1 MGGKTLKEYRG
12 HTSYV
17 NSAVFSRD
25 NSKVISASSDG
36 KVMVFDAKTTET
48 INALSPPPPPHVNS
62 MLAYSVNA
70 AIVAPKLPALY
81 GEQEDSLIFVCTRTN
96 TILLMNLTGQVLK
109 SFSSGTRGGDFVAM
123 TPSPKG
129 EWLYACA
136 EDNKLYCFSTET
148 GSLEQTMKVAEKEV
162 IGLAHH
168 PNRNIIAAYSA
179 DGVLAFLKPG

>member
-48 INALSPPPPPHVNS
+48 INALSPPPPPHLNS
-62 MLAYSVNA
+62 KLQYSVNA

-81 GEQEDSLIFVCTRTN
+81 GEQEDSLIFVCSRTN
-96 TILLMNLTGQVLK
+96 TILLMNLNGQVLK
-109 SFSSGTRGGDFVAM
+109 SFSSGKRENGDFVAM
-123 TPSPKG
+123 CPSPKG
-129 EWLYACA
+129 EWLYAAA
-136 EDNKLYCFSTET
+136 EDHRLYCFSLE
-148 GSLEQTMKVAEKEV
+148 SCALEQTLKVADKEI

-168 PNRNIIAAYSA
+168 PSRNIMACFAG
-179 DGVLAFLKPG
+179 DGTLA